1 MSYAIENML
10 VLDDGSRWGPFTSH
24 WAAVAAML
32 RLGDREFVSLGEDRA
47 VDLLV
52 ERGIR
57 MHIDQIEHKRA
68 QRRLAAE
75 LEGAQ
80 S

>member
-32 RLGDREFVSLGEDRA
+32 RLGDREFVSLGGDLPIDLLIERDLRDHLAPAAEA
-47 VDLLV
+47 VD
-52 ERGIR
+52 
-57 MHIDQIEHKRA
+57 
-68 QRRLAAE
+68 
-75 LEGAQ
+75 
-80 S
+80 

>member
-24 WAAVAAML
+24 WAAVAALL

-47 VDLLV
+47 IDLLV
-52 ERGIR
+52 ERDLR
-57 MHIDQIEHKRA
+57 EHLDA
-68 QRRLAAE
+68 AMLEARR
-75 LEGAQ
+75 
-80 S
+80 